1 MISDM
6 QLVIIAGGKG
16 TRLGNIS
23 VPKPMVKV
31 VGKPLLEYQIE
42 LAKRYGLKDILIL
55 VGYKSEQII
64 DYFGNGSKWG
74 VNISYSIEE
83 KPLGTAGSLKSVEQ
97 ILNDRFLVFYGDTM
111 MDINLLKL
119 VEFDGSHSS
128 LGTLLCHPNDHPHDS
143 DIVEIDEDSNEVILF
158 HSKPHNESLYKP
170 NLVNAALYILSKDI
184 LSYIEPDKKC
194 DFGKDIFPKALAA
207 GNKLIAYNTAE
218 YIKDMGTPD
227 RLEKVEVDFLS
238 GKVKLLNNENKRK
251 AIFIDRDGV
260 INKEVGNL
268 RNADEFKLMNN
279 VPKAIGM
286 INNSNYL
293 AIVITNQPVVAK
305 GWCSFQ
311 ELNNIHNKMQ
321 TELGYKNVFLDR
333 IYYCPHHPDRGFDGE
348 IEELKIDCNC
358 RKPKLG
364 LIEKAVSDYNIEL
377 DGSFFIGDTTTD
389 IKTANNAGIT
399 SVLVKTGYAGK
410 DLKFKVKP
418 TYICNDLLSAVEKIF
433 ELEQKQK
440 NEMMESVN

>member
-1 MISDM
+1 MIPNM

-16 TRLGNIS
+16 TRLGDIS
-23 VPKPMVKV
+23 APKPMVKV
-31 VGKPLLEYQIE
+31 AGKPLLEYQIE
-42 LAKRYGLKDILIL
+42 LARRYGLKDILIL

-64 DYFGNGSKWG
+64 DYFGNGSKWQ

-97 ILNDRFLVFYGDTM
+97 ILNGRFMVFYGDTM
-111 MDINLLKL
+111 MDINLQKL
-119 VEFDGSHSS
+119 VEFDGFCPS
-128 LGTLLCHPNDHPHDS
+128 LGTLLCHPNDHPYDS
-143 DIVEIDEDSNEVILF
+143 DIIEIDEDSNEVICF
-158 HSKPHNESLYKP
+158 HSKPHNEKLYKP

-184 LSYIEPDKKC
+184 LSFIEPDKKC

-207 GNKLIAYNTAE
+207 GNKLMAYNTAE

-227 RLEKVEVDFLS
+227 RLEKVEADFLS

-260 INKEVGNL
+260 INEEVGNL
-268 RNADEFKLMNN
+268 RNADEFKLINN

-286 INNSNYL
+286 INNSSYL

-305 GWCSFQ
+305 GWCSFE
-311 ELNNIHNKMQ
+311 ELNKIHNKMQ
-321 TELGYKNVFLDR
+321 TELGYNNVFLDR
-333 IYYCPHHPDRGFDGE
+333 IYYCPHHPDHGFDGE
-348 IEELKIDCNC
+348 IEELKIDCHC
-358 RKPKLG
+358 RKPKIG

-389 IKTANNAGIT
+389 IKTANNAGI
-399 SVLVKTGYAGK
+399 SSLLVKTGHAGM
-410 DLKFKVKP
+410 DMKFKTKP
-418 TYICNDLLSAVEKIF
+418 TYICDDLLSAVEKIF
-433 ELEQKQK
+433 ELDQKQK
-440 NEMMESVN
+440 N